1 MDDYRPESGLQK
13 VPVENLVLGMFIAG
27 LDKPWLESSSPIQGF
42 YLESTENIQ
51 SLASECTYVYVD
63 PRRYDSRLVDIEFT
77 SSAPEDQVEEVDSNI
92 IYLDSIRPENPKIYS
107 NTVKITDEMAPA
119 QTSLEDAIV
128 VMKSVVGKLN
138 KSGSIN
144 CEEIESAIQPLVNSV
159 MRNKMAIAALLRM
172 RSLGEYSYAHAL
184 SCAVWTALLAREL
197 GFSKK
202 EIDHLALGAS
212 LMDIGKL
219 QLPIELINST
229 ETLSDESWETTKSHV
244 EEGVKL
250 AREAGAED
258 QVLEMIQTHHERHDG
273 SGYPLGLKANEIPVS
288 GRIAAIVDSYDA
300 MISDRPHTKAL
311 SSFEAA
317 QDLLSNA
324 HSESGGLYQKE
335 IVEHFIKAIGVFPV
349 GTIVELNDGS
359 VGVVV
364 SQNDALRLKPKVML
378 IMDEA
383 KQIKNKFVVIDLA
396 ASAHEGR
403 PASWISKELPT
414 NAYGIDPGKYF
425 L

>member
-1 MDDYRPESGLQK
+1 
-13 VPVENLVLGMFIAG
+13 
-27 LDKPWLESSSPIQGF
+27 
-42 YLESTENIQ
+42 
-51 SLASECTYVYVD
+51 
-63 PRRYDSRLVDIEFT
+63 
-77 SSAPEDQVEEVDSNI
+77 
-92 IYLDSIRPENPKIYS
+92 
-107 NTVKITDEMAPA
+107 
-119 QTSLEDAIV
+119 
-128 VMKSVVGKLN
+128 MKSVVEKLH

-144 CEEIESAIQPLVNSV
+144 CEEIESAVQPLINSV

-172 RSLGEYSYAHAL
+172 RSLGDYSYTHAL
-184 SCAVWTALLAREL
+184 SCAVWTALLAREM
-197 GFSKK
+197 GFSRE
-202 EIDHLALGAS
+202 EIDHLVLGAS

-219 QLPIELINST
+219 QLPLELINGT
-229 ETLSDESWETTKSHV
+229 DPLTDASWETTKSHV

-250 AREAGAED
+250 AREAGVED
-258 QVLEMIQTHHERHDG
+258 QVVEMIQTHHERHDG

-317 QDLLSNA
+317 RELLANA
-324 HSESGGLYQKE
+324 HSESNGLYQKE

-378 IMDEA
+378 IMDEE
-383 KQIKNKFVVIDLA
+383 KQIKTKFVVIDLA
-396 ASAHEGR
+396 ASAENGR
-403 PASWISKELPT
+403 PAHWISKELPT

>member
-1 MDDYRPESGLQK
+1 MDEFRPQSGLQK
-13 VPVENLVLGMFIAG
+13 VPVENLVLGMYIAG
-27 LDKPWLESSSPIQGF
+27 LDRPWLESSSPLQGF
-42 YLESTENIQ
+42 YLDSTQSIE
-51 SLASECTYVYVD
+51 SLASECTHVYVD
-63 PRRYDSRLVDIEFT
+63 PRRYNSRLVDIKFT
-77 SSAPEDQVEEVDSNI
+77 SHTVKDKVTKAESNVV
-92 IYLDSIRPENPKIYS
+92 YLDSIQPENPRIYG
-107 NTVKITDEMAPA
+107 NTVKVADEMAQA

-138 KSGSIN
+138 KSGGIN

-197 GFSKK
+197 GFSRK
-202 EIDHLALGAS
+202 EIDLLALGAS
-212 LMDIGKL
+212 LMDVGKL
-219 QLPIELINST
+219 QLPVELINST
-229 ETLSDESWETTKSHV
+229 NPLTHDNWEVTKSHV

-250 AREAGAED
+250 AQEAGAED
-258 QVLEMIQTHHERHDG
+258 QVIEMIRTHHERHDG
-273 SGYPLGLKANEIPVS
+273 SGYPLGLKANDIPVS

-300 MISDRPHTKAL
+300 MISDRPHIKAL
-311 SSFEAA
+311 SSFEAV

-324 HSESGGLYQKE
+324 HSESEGLYQKE
-335 IVEHFIKAIGVFPV
+335 IVDHFIKAIGVFPV

-359 VGVVV
+359 VGVVI

-378 IMDEA
+378 IMDA
-383 KQIKNKFVVIDLA
+383 HKHIKNNFVVIDLA
-396 ASAHEGR
+396 AAAEDGI
-403 PASWISKELPT
+403 PVTWISKELPI

>member
-1 MDDYRPESGLQK
+1 M
-13 VPVENLVLGMFIAG
+13 VAVENLVLGMFVAG

-42 YLESTENIQ
+42 YLDSTQ
-51 SLASECTYVYVD
+51 SLESLAEECTFVYVD
-63 PRRYDSRLVDIEFT
+63 PRRYDSQLVDSIAFT
-77 SSAPEDQVEEVDSNI
+77 SEPKVAASKPDSNI
-92 IYLDSIRPENPKIYS
+92 IYLDSIRPANPKIYS
-107 NTVKITDEMAPA
+107 NTVKVSDEMAPA

-128 VMKSVVGKLN
+128 VMKSVVDKLQ

-144 CEEIESAIQPLVNSV
+144 CEEIESAVQPLVNSV

-197 GFSKK
+197 GFPRK
-202 EIDHLALGAS
+202 EIDQFALGAS

-219 QLPIELINST
+219 ELPIELINST
-229 ETLSDESWETTKSHV
+229 EPLSDENWELTKSHV

-250 AREAGAED
+250 AKEAGVEEG
-258 QVLEMIQTHHERHDG
+258 VLEMIKTHHERHDG
-273 SGYPLGLKANEIPVS
+273 SGYPLGLSANEIPVS

-300 MISDRPHTKAL
+300 MISERPHTKAL
-311 SSFEAA
+311 SSFEAV
-317 QDLLSNA
+317 QELLKNA
-324 HSESGGLYQKE
+324 HSDSKGLYQKE
-335 IVEHFIKAIGVFPV
+335 LVEHFIKAIGVFPV

-378 IMDEA
+378 IMDKE
-383 KQIKNKFVVIDLA
+383 KQMKSNFVIIDLA
-396 ASAHEGR
+396 ASVEDGR
-403 PASWISKELPT
+403 PTTWINKELPI